1 MKLTLN
7 NSDGIGAL
15 ASTLCLIHCLITPFI
30 FVVQSCAT
38 SCCASAPAWWLF
50 FDYFFLIISF
60 LSIRRSTQT
69 SQSNTIKYT
78 LWTCWILLLSLIL
91 NESLEMFLLSKN
103 ILYFTAIT
111 LASLH
116 IYNLKYCQCNNN
128 KCCTNNE

>member
-50 FDYFFLIISF
+50 FDYFFLII
-60 LSIRRSTQT
+60 
-69 SQSNTIKYT
+69 
-78 LWTCWILLLSLIL
+78 
-91 NESLEMFLLSKN
+91 
-103 ILYFTAIT
+103 
-111 LASLH
+111 
-116 IYNLKYCQCNNN
+116 
-128 KCCTNNE
+128 